1 MNVKDLMATPVIT
14 THEDDTLHQA
24 ALKMIENK
32 VGCLPVIND
41 EGKLTGILSESNFI
55 AESHSIPFSRDHA
68 PQLFGRWMDRDEIE
82 KMYDE
87 ARNVKVKQIMTNN
100 VISLTEDQ
108 PIEDLIDKLIKY
120 GFYRYPV
127 VRDGKPVGIVSKRDF
142 LKLLV

>member
-1 MNVKDLMATPVIT
+1 MKVKDLMATPVIT
-14 THEDDTLHQA
+14 AHKEDTLHQA
-24 ALKMIENK
+24 ALKMLEKK
-32 VGCLPVIND
+32 VGCLPVIDD

-68 PQLFGRWMDRDEIE
+68 PQLFGRWMDKSEIQ

-87 ARNVKVKQIMTNN
+87 ARNVRVKQIMTHN

-108 PIEDLIDKLIKY
+108 SIQDLIDRLIKY
-120 GFYRYPV
+120 GYYRYPV
-127 VRDGKPVGIVSKRDF
+127 IRDDKPVGIVSKRDF